1 MGNDIYKDVPLT
13 AYIIYYWKTTPIK
26 DQVVTALW
34 FDWAKQLLAHGYSS
48 PEIITLSKNEN
59 TYDQL
64 QLKGLTNVILDSLPI
79 DLNDVETIVINHVS
93 YIIQTNEKNGVP
105 VLDTLQNIVGISI
118 EFPLECLK
126 DFILLYHGYKEIRE
140 YGEQSFWEGL
150 TLENKD
156 RYIKNYFQKW
166 INNPQCI
173 RPKEFEKQLALVN
186 IHPLYTILFITV
198 LTIIILGI
206 INWVCYDFFKV
217 KIYHL
222 IFFDLIF
229 LISLIPIIKDKFHL

>member
-26 DQVVTALW
+26 DQVVTKLW
-34 FDWAKQLLAHGYSS
+34 LDWAKQLLAHGYSS
-48 PEIITLSKNEN
+48 PEITTLSKYEN

-79 DLNDVETIVINHVS
+79 DLNDVETIVINHIS

-105 VLDTLQNIVGISI
+105 VLDTLQDIVGVAI

-156 RYIKNYFQKW
+156 KYIKNYFQKW

-173 RPKEFEKQLALVN
+173 RLKEFEKQLALVN

-206 INWVCYDFFKV
+206 INWVCYDFFKA

-222 IFFDLIF
+222 IFFNLIF
-229 LISLIPIIKDKFHL
+229 LIGLIPTIKDKFHL

>member
-79 DLNDVETIVINHVS
+79 DLNDVENIVINHIS

-105 VLDTLQNIVGISI
+105 VLDTLQDIVGVAI

-126 DFILLYHGYKEIRE
+126 DFIL
-140 YGEQSFWEGL
+140 
-150 TLENKD
+150 
-156 RYIKNYFQKW
+156 
-166 INNPQCI
+166 
-173 RPKEFEKQLALVN
+173 
-186 IHPLYTILFITV
+186 
-198 LTIIILGI
+198 
-206 INWVCYDFFKV
+206 
-217 KIYHL
+217 
-222 IFFDLIF
+222 
-229 LISLIPIIKDKFHL
+229 

>member
-1 MGNDIYKDVPLT
+1 MGNDIYKEVPLT

-26 DQVVTALW
+26 DQVVTTLW
-34 FDWAKQLLAHGYSS
+34 LDWAKQLLAHGYSS
-48 PEIITLSKNEN
+48 PEIITLSKYEN

-79 DLNDVETIVINHVS
+79 DLNDVENIVINHIS

-105 VLDTLQNIVGISI
+105 VLDTLQDIVGVAI

-156 RYIKNYFQKW
+156 KYIKNYFQKW

-173 RPKEFEKQLALVN
+173 RLKEFEKQLALVN

-206 INWVCYDFFKV
+206 INWVCYDFFKA

-222 IFFDLIF
+222 IFFNLIF
-229 LISLIPIIKDKFHL
+229 LIGLIPTIKDKFHL

>member
-26 DQVVTALW
+26 DQVVTKLW

-48 PEIITLSKNEN
+48 PEITTLSKYEN

-79 DLNDVETIVINHVS
+79 DLNDVETVVINHIS
-93 YIIQTNEKNGVP
+93 YIIQTNEKNEVP
-105 VLDTLQNIVGISI
+105 VLDTLQDIVGVAV
-118 EFPLECLK
+118 EFSLESLK
-126 DFILLYHGYKEIRE
+126 DFLLLYHGYKELRE

-150 TLENKD
+150 TFENKD
-156 RYIKNYFQKW
+156 RYIKDYFQKW
-166 INNPQCI
+166 IKNPQCI
-173 RPKEFEKQLALVN
+173 RPKEFKKQLALVN

-229 LISLIPIIKDKFHL
+229 LIGLIPTIKDKFHL